1 MGFFEDI
8 GNGLKNFWQDITGIT
23 ASNNA
28 ANAIQDGTA
37 QMQAQLKPYADAG
50 LPALEMQKAMSGS
63 LGPEAQAQAY
73 DNIRNSAGFQDQLR
87 MGENSILSNASAT
100 GGLRGGN
107 TQAAMGQ
114 FAPALLNQ
122 AIGQQYSQ
130 LGGLTSIGQNAAA
143 GVGNAGM
150 EGANAQAANYLNQY
164 TLGKDLVFDVAGMG
178 LKAFGVGGYGNPKA

>member
-8 GNGLKNFWQDITGIT
+8 GNGLNNFWQDITGIT

-28 ANAIQDGTA
+28 TDALQAGTD

-50 LPALEMQKAMSGS
+50 LPALEMQRAMSGS

-73 DNIRNSAGFQDQLR
+73 ANIRNSSGFQDQLR

-107 TQAAMGQ
+107 TQGALGQ

-150 EGANAQAANYLNQY
+150 EGANADAANYMNQY
-164 TLGKDLVFDVAGMG
+164 TMGKDFLMDTAGLG
-178 LKAFGVGGYGNPKA
+178 LKIAGLF